1 MKSHIWRYV
10 CLAVALSLPALG
22 SSSAAEVK
30 VLTAGAFKQVVLAL
44 AADAEKQTGN
54 KLIIDNDT
62 AGALQKRIE
71 SGEPFDVAIITPAIV
86 DSLANSGKITPNS
99 RVNLATAGIGVVVK
113 EGAPK
118 PDIGTVDAFKNA
130 LLAAKS
136 VAYIDK
142 LLERLGI
149 ADQIRPK
156 AKLKKGGYVAE
167 LIVSGEAELG
177 VHQISEIV
185 PVKGAALVGPLPKEI
200 QNTTTYAAGLSAT
213 AQNKEA
219 AQAVIEVFSGPAAAA
234 ILKSKGMEPAN

>member
-99 RVNLATAGIGVVVK
+99 RVNLATVEIGVVVK
-113 EGAPK
+113 EGATEPSEVS
-118 PDIGTVDAFKNA
+118 TRM
-130 LLAAKS
+130 S
-136 VAYIDK
+136 
-142 LLERLGI
+142 ERLRPSRTRCLPRNRSPI
-149 ADQIRPK
+149 SIRP
-156 AKLKKGGYVAE
+156 A
-167 LIVSGEAELG
+167 
-177 VHQISEIV
+177 
-185 PVKGAALVGPLPKEI
+185 
-200 QNTTTYAAGLSAT
+200 
-213 AQNKEA
+213 A
-219 AQAVIEVFSGPAAAA
+219 AQAGSISISCSSASASRIKSGQRQSSRKAAM
-234 ILKSKGMEPAN
+234 SPN